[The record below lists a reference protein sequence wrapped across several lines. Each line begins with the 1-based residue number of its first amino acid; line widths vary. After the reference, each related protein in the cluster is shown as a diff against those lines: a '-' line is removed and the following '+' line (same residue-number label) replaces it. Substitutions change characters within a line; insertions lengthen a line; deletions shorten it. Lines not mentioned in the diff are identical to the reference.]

1 MANVDIKPS
10 GLVTPDLVDVLYMW
24 WSSFYGICAKLDADA
39 TVPSATY
46 TALCYTAI
54 FNGFIG
60 DTRGNSI
67 QNAVTA
73 KADRFYIINP
83 NGVTKEALL
92 ECFYDMLDA
101 METLSEQLDG
111 DVLTFTNYEATAYE
125 AVCTQLVMNKR
136 GDSLGNGTTV
146 HVFSPGGVWDEAE
159 IVEFLFNAV
168 EFIHLLTGN
177 GTTYG
182 LDGDG
187 TVADTDYE
195 ELWYTDNI
203 TRVIENSAGSTI
215 GNARTF

>member
-10 GLVTPDLVDVLYMW
+10 GLVTADLVDVLYMW
-24 WSSFYGICAKLDADA
+24 WAALKGICAKLDDDA

-46 TALCYTAI
+46 EALNYTAI
-54 FNGFIG
+54 FNGYLE
-60 DTRGNSI
+60 DTRGNST

-73 KADRFYIINP
+73 KVDRFYIITP
-83 NGVTKEALL
+83 QGFTKEGLL

-101 METLSEQLDG
+101 METLSEQLNADS
-111 DVLTFTNYEATAYE
+111 LTFTNYEATAYT
-125 AVCTQLVMNKR
+125 AVCTQKVMNKR
-136 GDSLGNGTTV
+136 GDSLGNGTTT
-146 HVFSPGGVWDEAE
+146 HIFSPGGVWDEAQ

-187 TVADTDYE
+187 TVTDTDYE
-195 ELWYTDNI
+195 ALWYTAAI
-203 TRVIENSAGSTI
+203 VRVIENSAGSTI
-215 GNARTF
+215 GNARKF